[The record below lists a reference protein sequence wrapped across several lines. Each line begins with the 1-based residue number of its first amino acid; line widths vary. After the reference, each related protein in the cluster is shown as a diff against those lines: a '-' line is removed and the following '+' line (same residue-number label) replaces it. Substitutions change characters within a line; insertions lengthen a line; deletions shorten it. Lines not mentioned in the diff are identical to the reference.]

1 MASLIDRH
9 ADQLRGTI
17 GCFDRV
23 LIQGSLDGL
32 NYPGGFAG
40 YLKQHGIR
48 TQGYVEFVKP
58 LSARIIENA
67 ERLAEES
74 GLKIEFIK
82 QKNFRKEE
90 RVAQILKE
98 RGDHPGLVHIFSAI
112 EICKTFK
119 LHSGNQGTAWLQKEN
134 GKCLHYYFYFVDPEM
149 GLAFLKVST
158 WAPFPVQVY
167 FNGHN
172 WLAAQL
178 RDRGIS
184 YELLDNAFVD
194 IGDFTTAQR
203 LSDGFDVKRLH
214 KALDVLA
221 SVYAPLRDLLATTY
235 HWSVRQLEYATDLVF
250 KDRSALLD
258 VFQPMIRAALFA
270 VRAEDVARILG
281 RTRLNPRY
289 LGELSSDIK
298 TRVEGARLKHRMDW
312 ASVKTYDKYGR
323 VLRIETTTNDP
334 SVFTHYREVVQKDG
348 QKRFKNAKVRRTIY
362 SLGVLQ
368 QKLGAANQ
376 RYLEFLSALEL
387 PVEGIKNLRQLSES
401 VRCGDRPYRGINL
414 FNEAD
419 QRIVE
424 ALARGEFA
432 IAGFRNRDLRKQLP
446 GTTTASI
453 SRTMK
458 RLLLHDLLKK
468 VPGTFKYYLTSLGRR
483 TIVCALALKQL
494 LLTPALGSSLDH
506 KEVFAKLVK
515 I

>member
-158 WAPFPVQVY
+158 
-167 FNGHN
+167 
-172 WLAAQL
+172 
-178 RDRGIS
+178 
-184 YELLDNAFVD
+184 
-194 IGDFTTAQR
+194 
-203 LSDGFDVKRLH
+203 K
-214 KALDVLA
+214 
-221 SVYAPLRDLLATTY
+221 
-235 HWSVRQLEYATDLVF
+235 
-250 KDRSALLD
+250 
-258 VFQPMIRAALFA
+258 
-270 VRAEDVARILG
+270 
-281 RTRLNPRY
+281 
-289 LGELSSDIK
+289 
-298 TRVEGARLKHRMDW
+298 
-312 ASVKTYDKYGR
+312 
-323 VLRIETTTNDP
+323 
-334 SVFTHYREVVQKDG
+334 
-348 QKRFKNAKVRRTIY
+348 
-362 SLGVLQ
+362 
-368 QKLGAANQ
+368 
-376 RYLEFLSALEL
+376 
-387 PVEGIKNLRQLSES
+387 
-401 VRCGDRPYRGINL
+401 
-414 FNEAD
+414 
-419 QRIVE
+419 
-424 ALARGEFA
+424 
-432 IAGFRNRDLRKQLP
+432 
-446 GTTTASI
+446 
-453 SRTMK
+453 
-458 RLLLHDLLKK
+458 
-468 VPGTFKYYLTSLGRR
+468 
-483 TIVCALALKQL
+483 
-494 LLTPALGSSLDH
+494 
-506 KEVFAKLVK
+506 
-515 I
+515 